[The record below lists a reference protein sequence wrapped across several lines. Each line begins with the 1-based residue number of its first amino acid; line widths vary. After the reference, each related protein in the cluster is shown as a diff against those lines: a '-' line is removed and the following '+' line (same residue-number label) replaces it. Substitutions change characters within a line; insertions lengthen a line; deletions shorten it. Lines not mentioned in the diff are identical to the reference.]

1 MTTLQKRI
9 VAVVATAFAAA
20 FLTLGTASSFGEQG
34 PQFTVQA
41 GNVVNMP

>member
-1 MTTLQKRI
+1 MTTFQKRI

-20 FLTLGTASSFGEQG
+20 FLALGTTSSFGEQA

-41 GNVVNMP
+41 GNVVNLP